1 MSDYLLYLDD
11 SGTKEYSDDEEEYGV
26 GPSRYFVFG
35 GALLTQASSSRV
47 SELIIRLKNSIFSD
61 KAVEIK
67 SNWLRIPHER
77 QVRYLEPYG
86 LSEDHLTEFV
96 EEYYSI
102 ILNADLELL
111 AGVVD
116 KVHMLEDYGKPWYP
130 PAIAYELVLQ
140 RVQNEL
146 ENTSDIFRVTV
157 DDMTG
162 KTPRGTDYKKN
173 LVRQHNRLKQRGSP
187 LIDGYTFPNLRGR
200 LKFVNSALSHLVQ
213 VADIAAYNVF
223 RQFRDHGEDW
233 EDIGIKQLPTY
244 DYFNRMLHKF
254 RQGPGGRI
262 QGYGVVKFPMRRRIE
277 WSVTED

>member
-1 MSDYLLYLDD
+1 MTDYLLYLDD
-11 SGTKEYSDDEEEYGV
+11 SGTKEYSDDDYGV
-26 GPSRYFVFG
+26 GSSRYFVFG
-35 GALLTQASSSRV
+35 GVLLTQESASSI
-47 SELIIRLKNSIFSD
+47 SELIVQLKSSAFGD
-61 KAVEIK
+61 ERVEIK

-77 QVRYLEPYG
+77 QARYLAPYG
-86 LSEDHLTEFV
+86 LSEDDLTDFV

-102 ILNADLELL
+102 ILAADLELL

-116 KVHMLEDYGKPWYP
+116 KVHASEDYGNPWYP

-140 RVQNEL
+140 RIQNEL
-146 ENTSDIFRVTV
+146 ANTTDLFRVTV

-187 LIDGYTFPNLRGR
+187 LINGYTFPNLRGR
-200 LKFVNSALSHLVQ
+200 LKFVNSAISHLVQ

-223 RQFRDHGEDW
+223 RQFRDHGEEW
-233 EDIGIKQLPTY
+233 EDRGLKQLPTY
-244 DYFNRMLHKF
+244 DYFNRLTGKF

-262 QGYGVVKFPMRRRIE
+262 QGYGVVKFPMRRRVE
-277 WSVTED
+277 WSITED